1 MGMRRGNQTL
11 GWLLAALLWALCP
24 VGAQVARSEQAQV
37 QPTQVHAPQGQ
48 AFPVDAPHAQTPPV
62 QAPARMQTPLDRPRI
77 GLVLAGGGAKGVA
90 HLGVLLVLEE
100 LRVPVD
106 VIVGTSMG
114 AIVAG
119 AYATGLSAEE
129 MERRVRAANLPSI
142 LVDRPRSVRSQRS
155 KELERRNVLGAEFGI
170 GKDGIKLPTGAIVGQ
185 NIEIFLGDLA
195 GAVSDIGGFDDLPI
209 PYRAIA
215 TDIMNGQ
222 MVVLDR
228 GDLISAMRASM
239 AVPGVFSPVEM
250 DGRLL
255 VDGGL
260 VRNLPVD
267 VARAMGAD
275 IVIAVNLSTTARSRE
290 SLQSALGITQQ
301 MVDLLIHANV
311 ERSLAELGE
320 RDVLIDT
327 HVGNF
332 SSANFRE
339 ATSLIPVGE
348 KAARA
353 MATRLQALSLSPED
367 YASFRAG
374 QQARERRQF
383 PVQSVRLDESS
394 LGKVNPQAV
403 REAFDIDPRTSD
415 RQHVVEQFDALMAT
429 DDFEQVRYRFDDRD
443 GRRVLVVEPVAKS
456 IGPNYLRFGL
466 NLSSDLE
473 GESAFNVLVDHRATW
488 LNRRGL
494 EWRNSLS
501 LGETMVL
508 ATELYQPLDVRR
520 RVFLAPF
527 AFWRQEKSNIF
538 IDEDAI
544 ASYRTRQLGLGLDLG
559 INFGRSAELRLG
571 YQWNEVWASR
581 EIGLPILPDLKEDYG
596 AVRARLVIDTLDD
609 WVFPTSGV
617 FLQGEAMRAGK
628 GLGGELDF
636 DKVSARLDLPL
647 PLGKRHRATLGIR
660 GGTAFGSD
668 VPLAEVFALGGFLNL
683 SGLQPRQI
691 LADRFVYGSIQYA
704 YRLGAP
710 GSFADNLYLGASL
723 EGADVGGRVNALDD
737 TDDSILAG
745 SVYLAY
751 DSAFG
756 PLYFAVGAADQGSYA
771 LYLFLGRP

>member
-1 MGMRRGNQTL
+1 MRRGDRKPA
-11 GWLLAALLWALCP
+11 WLLAGLLWALGTA
-24 VGAQVARSEQAQV
+24 GAQGVHGEQAQV
-37 QPTQVHAPQGQ
+37 QPPQVHTPGQ
-48 AFPVDAPHAQTPPV
+48 AFPVQAPHAQTPPV

-77 GLVLAGGGAKGVA
+77 GLVLAGGGAKGMA
-90 HLGVLLVLEE
+90 HLGVLSVLEE

-119 AYATGLSAEE
+119 AYATGLSAQE
-129 MERRVRAANLPSI
+129 MERHVRAADLPSI

-195 GAVSDIGGFDDLPI
+195 GAVSDIGSFDDLPI

-215 TDIMNGQ
+215 TDIVNGQ

-239 AVPGVFSPVEM
+239 AVPGVFSPVEL

-311 ERSLAELGE
+311 ERSLAELSE

-327 HVGNF
+327 NVGSF

-353 MATRLQALSLSPED
+353 MAARLQALSLAPEE
-367 YASFRAG
+367 YAAFRAG

-394 LGKVNPQAV
+394 LGKVDPQAV
-403 REAFDIDPRTSD
+403 REAFHIVPGTSD

-429 DDFEQVRYRFDDRD
+429 DDFEQVRYRFDDRN
-443 GRRVLVVEPVAKS
+443 GRRELVVEPVAKS
-456 IGPNYLRFGL
+456 VGPNYLRFGV

-473 GESAFNVLVDHRATW
+473 GESAFNILADHRATW

-501 LGETMVL
+501 LGETIGA

-559 INFGRSAELRLG
+559 INIGRSAELRLG
-571 YQWNEVWASR
+571 YQWNEVSASR
-581 EIGLPILPDLKEDYG
+581 EIGLPAFPDLKEDYG
-596 AVRARLVIDTLDD
+596 ALRARLVVDTLDE

-617 FLQGEAMRAGK
+617 FFEGEAMRAGK
-628 GLGGELDF
+628 GLGGDLDF
-636 DKVSARLDLPL
+636 DKAFARLDLPL
-647 PLGKRHRATLGIR
+647 PLGKRHRATLGLR

-668 VPLAEVFALGGFLNL
+668 LPLTEVFALGGFLNL

-691 LADRFVYGSIQYA
+691 LADRFVYGSVQYA
-704 YRLGAP
+704 YRLGAS
-710 GSFADNLYLGASL
+710 GSFADRLFLGASL
-723 EGADVGGRVNALDD
+723 EGADVGRRINALDD
-737 TDDSILAG
+737 TDDTILAG

-756 PLYFAVGAADQGSYA
+756 PLYFGVGAADQGSYA